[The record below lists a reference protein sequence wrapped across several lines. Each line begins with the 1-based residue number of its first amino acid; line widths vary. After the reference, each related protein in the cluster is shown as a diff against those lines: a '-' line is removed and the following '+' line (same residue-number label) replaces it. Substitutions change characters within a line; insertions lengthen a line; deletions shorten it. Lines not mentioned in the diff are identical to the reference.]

1 MVGSACW
8 HGERPETR
16 RRGMARKAEHLRIAP
31 IQDDPGERTDPRIA
45 EWFLELVEGKR
56 IAVTRMVP
64 VERIR
69 SNPFTPLLGEA
80 TVKARLHAVTSGRWE
95 PELWVAA
102 IPDGT
107 FVDVDT
113 PYDCEVVKRAGF
125 KFVIVHILGTLT
137 GSDCARIGIEI

>member
-1 MVGSACW
+1 M
-8 HGERPETR
+8 
-16 RRGMARKAEHLRIAP
+16 
-31 IQDDPGERTDPRIA
+31 TDPRIA

-56 IAVTRMVP
+56 IAATRMVR

-69 SNPFTPLLGEA
+69 SNPFTPFLGEA

-125 KFVIVHILGTLT
+125 RFVIVHILGTLT
-137 GSDCARIGIEI
+137 RSDCARIGIEI